1 MNDERR
7 EEVIVL
13 TDEEGN
19 EYEFEVVQV
28 LEVEGKKYAVLFPL
42 NDENIDEDEAI
53 IMRIETGEDGEDIIV
68 DIEDDTEWEK
78 VVAEWELFLDE
89 DDECEDCDEDEDEDD
104 EEGHSHEG
112 CVCGGE
118 PTKK

>member
-1 MNDERR
+1 MNEERR

-28 LEVEGKKYAVLFPL
+28 LEVEGKQYAVLFPL
-42 NDENIDEDEAI
+42 AEGAEEDEAV
-53 IMRIETGEDGEDIIV
+53 IMRIEQGEDGEDIIV
-68 DIEDDTEWEK
+68 DIEDDAEWDK
-78 VVAEWELFLDE
+78 VVAEWEQFLE
-89 DDECEDCDEDEDEDD
+89 EEECDDEDCDHDHDHDDEDE
-104 EEGHSHEG
+104 GG
-112 CVCGGE
+112 CGCGGH

>member
-1 MNDERR
+1 MNEERR

-28 LEVEGKKYAVLFPL
+28 LEVDGNKYAVLFPL
-42 NDENIDEDEAI
+42 NDEDIEDDEAI
-53 IMRIETGEDGEDIIV
+53 IMRIEKGEDGEDIIV
-68 DIEDDTEWEK
+68 DIEDDAEWEK

-89 DDECEDCDEDEDEDD
+89 EGDDDCEDDD

-112 CVCGGE
+112 CACGGE